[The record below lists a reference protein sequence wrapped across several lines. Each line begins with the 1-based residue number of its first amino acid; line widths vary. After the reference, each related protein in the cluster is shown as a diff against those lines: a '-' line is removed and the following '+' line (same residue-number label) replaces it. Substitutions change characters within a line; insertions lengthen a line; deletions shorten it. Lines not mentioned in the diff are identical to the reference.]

1 MPRHVLVAGGAGFI
15 GSLTAKALLERGDQ
29 VTVLDNLSTGL
40 LSQVPEGAAFVEASI
55 GSRAEVAELLASSP
69 IDACICFAGLI
80 AAGESMTEPG
90 RYFANNVG
98 ETTVL
103 LEELINARVHEF
115 VFSSSAAVY
124 GEPLFTPM
132 TETHPTQPTSVYG
145 ETKLMIEQVL
155 AWMARQGSL
164 RYVALRYFNAAGAV
178 EGHAE
183 AHEPETHLIPLAIS
197 AAKGERPPLQVFG
210 SDYPTPDGTC
220 IRDYIHI
227 NDLAT
232 AHLAALDSLAQ
243 GTTALVCNLGTSHG
257 YSVREVLSAIE
268 EVTGLVVPFT
278 LANRR
283 PGDPAELVASCD
295 LARDVLGWV
304 PTRSS
309 LNQMIADAWHAT
321 KGDAV

>member
-1 MPRHVLVAGGAGFI
+1 MSRHVLVAGGAGFI
-15 GSLTAKALLERGDQ
+15 GSLTAQALLERGDQ

-55 GSRAEVAELLASSP
+55 GNRVAIAELLSTST

-155 AWMARQGSL
+155 SWMARQGSL

-178 EGHAE
+178 KGHAE

-220 IRDYIHI
+220 IRDYVHI
-227 NDLAT
+227 NDLAS

-268 EVTGLVVPFT
+268 QVTGLVVPFT

-283 PGDPAELVASCD
+283 LGDPAELVASCD

-309 LNQMIADAWHAT
+309 LNEIIADAWNAT

>member
-1 MPRHVLVAGGAGFI
+1 MARHVLVAGGAGFI
-15 GSLTAKALLERGDQ
+15 GSLTAQALLERGDH
-29 VTVLDNLSTGL
+29 VTILDNLSTG
-40 LSQVPEGAAFVEASI
+40 SVGQIPEGAMFVEASI
-55 GSRAEVAELLASSP
+55 GDRFAVSELLKSSS

-103 LEELINARVHEF
+103 LEELAKAGVREF

-132 TETHPTQPTSVYG
+132 TETHPTDPTSVYG
-145 ETKLMIEQVL
+145 ETKLMIERVL

-178 EGHAE
+178 TGHAE
-183 AHEPETHLIPLAIS
+183 SHHPETHLIPLAL
-197 AAKGERPPLQVFG
+197 AAARGERPPLQVFG
-210 SDYPTPDGTC
+210 SDYPTRDGTC

-227 NDLAT
+227 VDLAS
-232 AHLAALDSLAQ
+232 AHLAALDALAS
-243 GTTALVCNLGTSHG
+243 GTKELVCNLGTSEG
-257 YSVREVLSAIE
+257 YSVREVIAAIE
-268 EVTGLVVPFT
+268 AVTNMSVPHEF
-278 LANRR
+278 ANRR
-283 PGDPAELVASCD
+283 PGDPAELVAGCD

-309 LNQMIADAWHAT
+309 LGEIITDVWNASE
-321 KGDAV
+321 GRNS